1 MKIIITMLLLLA
13 SIPAAGADPAA
24 DVPLNE
30 VQYLN
35 DVRYKLCMSR
45 SAVARAYERALE
57 GLLAV
62 DAPDDARKSYSESLG
77 MAEEQRDL
85 ACAQWLVSGGNW
97 FWAGEEARDGLKPCD
112 PEKWTPMSRLNCC
125 QAANVEMASSRL
137 PLAIQLDSLARNDK
151 LSYEA
156 SSAFRES
163 ANNFVDADNY
173 AQQAVTRACPAEDSL
188 AKVPGVSDFCRGLRL
203 NNAAFDTLAAI
214 DPDGFPEYSAFAS
227 KVNVETT
234 CGDGWLYLTSP
245 ERLCQKAREG
255 LAKAEKL
262 LAARDRLLSLGG
274 LSAIPPSV
282 ATDFAMAGHHF
293 RKAVDQ
299 LCE

>member
-35 DVRYKLCMSR
+35 DVRHKLCMSR
-45 SAVARAYERALE
+45 SAVVRAYERALE

-62 DAPDDARKSYSESLG
+62 DAPDDTREFYSERYSESLR

-85 ACAQWLVSGGNW
+85 ACASRL
-97 FWAGEEARDGLKPCD
+97 GEEARDGLKPCD
-112 PEKWTPMSRLNCC
+112 PEKWNPYMSRSLCC
-125 QAANVEMASSRL
+125 TAAKSELSLFLVT
-137 PLAIQLDSLARNDK
+137 QLVAQNFDTLARSDK
-151 LSYEA
+151 LNYEA
-156 SSAFRES
+156 SSAFIGS
-163 ANNFVDADNY
+163 ANKIFDADNY

-188 AKVPGVSDFCRGLRL
+188 AKVPGVSDFCKGLRL
-203 NNAAFDTLAAI
+203 NSAALDTLAAI
-214 DPDGFPEYSAFAS
+214 DPDGFSEHSAFAS
-227 KVNVETT
+227 KRNVETT
-234 CGDGWLYLTSP
+234 CGDGWLYLIST
-245 ERLCQKAREG
+245 EQLCQKAREG
-255 LAKAEKL
+255 LARVEKL
-262 LAARDRLLSLGG
+262 LAARDRLLALGG
-274 LSAIPPSV
+274 LSDIPPSI
-282 ATDFAMAGHHF
+282 ATDFARAGHHF